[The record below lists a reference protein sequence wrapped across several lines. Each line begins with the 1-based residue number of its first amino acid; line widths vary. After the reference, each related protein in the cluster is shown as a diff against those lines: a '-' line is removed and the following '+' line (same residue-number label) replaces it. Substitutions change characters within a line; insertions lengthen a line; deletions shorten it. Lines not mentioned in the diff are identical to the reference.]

1 MNVRQTLEDIANE
14 VLAQHEGVFVV
25 EINQKKDNYEFILDG
40 DKPLGIYDIS
50 SIAREVN
57 KKADEQ
63 MPDAVYELDMS
74 SPGADSP
81 LKLIRQFPKHIGREF
96 KVALKDGS
104 SFSGKLLSVS
114 GNILNFAHYPDQ
126 KSRKKGEA
134 ESASIPFEEIQQ
146 ASIIL
151 SFK

>member
-1 MNVRQTLEDIANE
+1 MRQALEDITKE

-25 EINQKKDNYEFILDG
+25 EINQHSDNYEFILDG

-63 MPDAVYELDMS
+63 MPEAAYNLDMS

-81 LKLIRQFPKHIGREF
+81 LKLIRQFPKHTGREF
-96 KVALKDGS
+96 KVAMKDGS
-104 SFSGKLLSVS
+104 SISGKLLTVE
-114 GNILNFAHYPDQ
+114 GNILSFEYYPDQ
-126 KSRKKGEA
+126 KARKKGQA
-134 ESASIPFEEIQQ
+134 ESISIPFEDIQQ

>member
-1 MNVRQTLEDIANE
+1 MNVRQALEDITKE

-25 EINQKKDNYEFILDG
+25 EINQRNDNYEFILDG

-57 KKADEQ
+57 KRADEQ
-63 MPDAVYELDMS
+63 MPDASYNLDMS

-81 LKLIRQFPKHIGREF
+81 LKLARQFPKHIGREF

-104 SFSGKLLSVS
+104 SISGKLLSVND
-114 GNILNFAHYPDQ
+114 NILNFAYYPDQ
-126 KSRKKGEA
+126 KARKKGEA
-134 ESASIPFEEIQQ
+134 ESVSMPFEDIQQ